1 MKKTTKIL
9 LLVVIVLSLVFLF
22 TKGVSYAKYASNSVW
37 NYYLESKNFYFS
49 SDYLSVNNIVNVNNN
64 WDLSNIEFNLK
75 NYENNNFATEYDI
88 NYNVVCTTD
97 NTDVKCNLNDT
108 LKDVYTGVISSE
120 HRCINN
126 IDTTNVSGYDKTNCE
141 LNGYEWKSVNSSKT
155 LYFNLSSDKEY
166 ESVNVTIKVTSTSP
180 FKKVLI
186 GTFEIKKD
194 KSINGVISSNYK
206 NYSNYDRLVLTNTYN
221 EEKCVLVSF
230 NSNNLRIDTPLINVL
245 EYTKDENGYID
256 SVVTKINSK
265 ENVVF
270 KFYKLDSNIY
280 KIDDFTIIESVC

>member
-49 SDYLSVNNIVNVNNN
+49 SDYLSTNSIVNVNNN
-64 WDLSNIEFNLK
+64 WDLSDIEFNLK

-88 NYNVVCTTD
+88 NYNVICTTD
-97 NTDVKCNLNDT
+97 NIDVKCNLNDT

-126 IDTTNVSGYDKTNCE
+126 IDTTDVSSYDKTNCE
-141 LNGYEWKSVNSSKT
+141 LNGYEWKSINSSKT
-155 LYFNLSSDKEY
+155 LYFNLISDKEFD
-166 ESVNVTIKVTSTSP
+166 SVNVSIKVTSTSP
-180 FKKVLI
+180 FKKVLL

-194 KSINGVISSNYK
+194 KSINGVISSKYT
-206 NYSNYDRLVLTNTYN
+206 NYSNYDRLVLTNTYD

-230 NSNNLRIDTPLINVL
+230 NSNNLRIDTPLVNAI
-245 EYTKDENGYID
+245 EYTSDENGYIN
-256 SVVTKINSK
+256 SIVTKINSR

-270 KFYKLDSNIY
+270 KFYKLDLDIY
-280 KIDDFTIIESVC
+280 NIDDFTIIESDC